1 MSKFKVQQPVVHLP
15 SYNQYE
21 IGGTELKPKVEA
33 LGLRIPMGLLDRR
46 YYYTDMEGWGK
57 ILYDMVFKSNLYKSE
72 RFDCD
77 NYALKAMNVCA
88 ERYDLNTLVM
98 IIGDIP
104 QGRHAFNMLYYGDG
118 FMLWEPNEGF
128 AWSGEPFEIGEN
140 GYVPDLV
147 LI

>member
-1 MSKFKVQQPVVHLP
+1 MSKFKIQQPVIHLP

-21 IGGTELKPKVEA
+21 IGGTELKQKVEA

-46 YYYTDMEGWGK
+46 YYYTDIEGWSN
-57 ILYDMVFKSNLYKSE
+57 ILFDMVFNSNLYKSE

-104 QGRHAFNMLYYGDG
+104 QGRHAFNMLYHGDG

-128 AWSGEPFEIGEN
+128 SWSGEPFEISEN

-147 LI
+147 LL

>member
-1 MSKFKVQQPVVHLP
+1 MSKFKVQQPVIHLP

-21 IGGTELKPKVEA
+21 IGGTELKQKVEA
-33 LGLRIPMGLLDRR
+33 LGLQIPMGLLDRR
-46 YYYTDMEGWGK
+46 YYYTDIEGWGN
-57 ILYDMVFKSNLYKSE
+57 ILFDMVFNSNLYKSE
-72 RFDCD
+72 KFDCD

-104 QGRHAFNMLYYGDG
+104 QGRHAFNMLYHSDG

-128 AWSGEPFEIGEN
+128 PWSGEPFEIGEN

-147 LI
+147 LL

>member
-1 MSKFKVQQPVVHLP
+1 MSKFKIQQPVIHLP

-21 IGGTELKPKVEA
+21 IGGTELKQKVEA

-46 YYYTDMEGWGK
+46 YYYTDIEGWSN
-57 ILYDMVFKSNLYKSE
+57 ILFDMVFNSNLYKSE

-104 QGRHAFNMLYYGDG
+104 QGRHAFNMLYNGDG

-128 AWSGEPFEIGEN
+128 SWSGEPFEIGEN

-147 LI
+147 LL

>member
-1 MSKFKVQQPVVHLP
+1 MSKFKIQQPVIHLP

-21 IGGTELKPKVEA
+21 IGGTELKQKVEA

-46 YYYTDMEGWGK
+46 YYYTDIEGWSN
-57 ILYDMVFKSNLYKSE
+57 ILFDMVFNSNLYKSE

-104 QGRHAFNMLYYGDG
+104 QGRHAFNMLYHGDG

-128 AWSGEPFEIGEN
+128 SWSGEPFEIGEN

-147 LI
+147 LL